1 MTIDKKALSE
11 LGLYTQF
18 MTEIKDRSVAINRL
32 LDEIRPNKPTIVAGY
47 AQVESAIL
55 QVRYICELI
64 ALAALAAHSQLG
76 LSGKLLKSWNADETF
91 ARLAHLNPN
100 CFPRAVKI
108 TRPAGGLHIEMLKGR
123 LDMPELQRIYSN
135 CGTLLHRGVMKHAL
149 DTGGGRQYSVD
160 EVVGWMARISSLLRH
175 HIVMLLEPG
184 NVLIVTMNA
193 LGAEVDMAIA
203 QADGPSLLIE
213 P

>member
-1 MTIDKKALSE
+1 MKGEKARSE
-11 LGLYTQF
+11 LGLYVQF
-18 MTEIKDRSVAINRL
+18 MTEIKDRSVAIQRL
-32 LDEIRPNKPTIVAGY
+32 LDEVRPEKPPLVAGY

-55 QVRYICELI
+55 QVRYICELV

-76 LSGKLLKSWNADETF
+76 LSGKLLKSWNADDTF

-100 CFPRAVKI
+100 CFPRAAKI
-108 TRPAGGLHIEMLKGR
+108 TRPNGTLHIDLPPGH
-123 LDMPELQRIYSN
+123 LDMPELQRIYSS

-149 DTGGGRQYSVD
+149 ETGGGRQYSVD
-160 EVVGWMARISSLLRH
+160 EVVGWMSRISNLLRH

-193 LGAEVDMAIA
+193 LGAEVDVVIA
-203 QADGPSLLIE
+203 EAGGPSVLVE
-213 P
+213 AR